1 MGGVE
6 GGMTREG
13 KERGKDIGNEEVEE
27 VGG

>member
-13 KERGKDIGNEEVEE
+13 KERGKDMGNEEVEE